1 MAGNVT
7 YSNCSPIIA
16 GCYLYNDIYKT
27 SPVTSGYYSD
37 ETNCYTV
44 TSGGYVSSVATC
56 CRLYLTISATYANT
70 FEMTMQIDIV
80 GGTPSYGFDVSF
92 DWCTDSGADGTTT
105 FYVNA
110 GYTTLGGTLTNL
122 SSSGLQGGSTSWGTH
137 DVDVT
142 TTSSSA
148 VTQMYVKGS
157 TLTFSSSDPDCS
169 YYITYENIDN
179 SCTTPSGPVYDEC
192 FKGCL

>member
-1 MAGNVT
+1 
-7 YSNCSPIIA
+7 
-16 GCYLYNDIYKT
+16 
-27 SPVTSGYYSD
+27 
-37 ETNCYTV
+37 
-44 TSGGYVSSVATC
+44 
-56 CRLYLTISATYANT
+56 
-70 FEMTMQIDIV
+70 MTMQIDVV

-92 DWCTDSGADGTTT
+92 GWCTDSGAEGTTT

-122 SSSGLQGGSTSWGTH
+122 SSTGLQGGSTSWGTH

-142 TTSSSA
+142 TASSSV

-157 TLTFSSSDPDCS
+157 TLTFSSSDPNCS

-192 FKGCL
+192 FKGCF

>member
-1 MAGNVT
+1 MGNVT

-56 CRLYLTISATYANT
+56 CRLYLTISATYANVY
-70 FEMTMQIDIV
+70 EMTISIDVV
-80 GGTPSYGFDVSF
+80 GGTPGYSFDVSF
-92 DWCTDSGADGTTT
+92 NWCTDSGADGSTT
-105 FYVNA
+105 FYVNS
-110 GYTTLGGTLTNL
+110 GYSSIPGAAINL
-122 SSSGLQGGSTSWGTH
+122 SSYGNQNTSTSWGSQ
-137 DVDVT
+137 DIFVD

-148 VTQMYVKGS
+148 VTEMYVKGS
-157 TLTFSSSDPDCS
+157 TLTFTSSDPNCS
-169 YYITYENIDN
+169 YYITYLNVDN
-179 SCTTPSGPVYDEC
+179 SCASPSTVYDEC
-192 FKGCL
+192 FKGC